1 MIRVFV
7 DTNAYVAFK
16 KGDEDII
23 EVIRY
28 ADAIGVSAI
37 VLGELLAGFAL
48 GTKQQTNRRE
58 LDAFL
63 DSPRVRVYPVGLDA
77 TAYYALIYK
86 QLRGK
91 GRPIPT
97 NDLWIAAGCM
107 QEGFRL
113 LTADKHF
120 SEIDGLLTGQ
130 VAADFFP

>member
-1 MIRVFV
+1 VIRVFV

-48 GTKQQTNRRE
+48 GTKEQTNRRE

-63 DSPRVRVYPVGLDA
+63 DSPRVRVYSVGLDA

-86 QLRGK
+86 QLRAK

-97 NDLWIAAGCM
+97 KLYGLRPAICRKDSGSSPPTNISRKSTGC
-107 QEGFRL
+107 
-113 LTADKHF
+113 
-120 SEIDGLLTGQ
+120 
-130 VAADFFP
+130 

>member
-1 MIRVFV
+1 VIRVFV

-58 LDAFL
+58 LNAFL
-63 DSPRVRVYPVGLDA
+63 DSPRVRVYPVDLDA

-130 VAADFFP
+130 VAADFLP

>member
-1 MIRVFV
+1 MIRVYL
-7 DTNAYVAFK
+7 DTNAYAAFK
-16 KGDEDII
+16 TGDDGTI

-28 ADAIGVSAI
+28 ADVIGVSAI
-37 VLGELLAGFAL
+37 VLGELLAGFAV
-48 GTKQQTNRRE
+48 GTKEQTNRRE
-58 LDAFL
+58 LNAFL
-63 DSPRVRVYPVGLDA
+63 DSPRVRVYPVNLDT

-86 QLRGK
+86 QLRQK

-113 LTADKHF
+113 LTADGHF

-130 VAADFFP
+130 VSADFLP

>member
-1 MIRVFV
+1 VIRVFV

-63 DSPRVRVYPVGLDA
+63 DSPRVRVYPVGLAA